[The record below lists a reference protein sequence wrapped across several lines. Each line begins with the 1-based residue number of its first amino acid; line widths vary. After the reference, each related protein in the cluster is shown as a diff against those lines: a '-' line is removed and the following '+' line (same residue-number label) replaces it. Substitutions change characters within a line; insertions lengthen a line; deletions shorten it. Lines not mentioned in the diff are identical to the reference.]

1 MNRINLS
8 LLQDC
13 FVLQEDLQ
21 RQRISDEKGLIAWLE
36 ICVIY
41 PWYTAAVERL
51 LNSLEDQLSSVTF
64 AQCEQGSS
72 PSFYNNN
79 LYQFRSGEDLQL
91 GFDSNQG

>member
-1 MNRINLS
+1 MDLS

-79 LYQFRSGEDLQL
+79 LYQFSSGEDLQL

>member
-1 MNRINLS
+1 MS
-8 LLQDC
+8 K
-13 FVLQEDLQ
+13 EDLQ
-21 RQRISDEKGLIAWLE
+21 RQRMSDEKGLIAWLE

-79 LYQFRSGEDLQL
+79 LYQFTEDLQL
-91 GFDSNQG
+91 GENDSNQG